1 MEPQSLNQS
10 SHISSSRS
18 WNSLEFSCSLCGD
31 TFKRLEH
38 LSRHKLSHTEERP
51 YSCPMCN
58 KGFTRKDTLS
68 RHIPIHASNIGG
80 RIDKR
85 SSASRVS
92 RACCRCARSRLRCDG
107 ENPCGRCSMK
117 NAQCTYPGKSRRRIA
132 IAPRLIS
139 SISSGTSSR
148 NITQNTIEPQTQEQ
162 KEEFQS

>member
-58 KGFTRKDTLS
+58 KGFTRKYVFY
-68 RHIPIHASNIGG
+68 A
-80 RIDKR
+80 
-85 SSASRVS
+85 
-92 RACCRCARSRLRCDG
+92 LRY
-107 ENPCGRCSMK
+107 
-117 NAQCTYPGKSRRRIA
+117 AV
-132 IAPRLIS
+132 
-139 SISSGTSSR
+139 SISTHANRIYSLPEIHSAAIYPFMPLTLVG
-148 NITQNTIEPQTQEQ
+148 E
-162 KEEFQS
+162 